1 MRRGPSVAWAALRA
15 AGFAGLLLALLES
28 QPAFVQAHSITGR
41 FPSPLPLGAYLA
53 GAAVAVALSFS
64 LVLTREPIS
73 LRARE
78 DRTFVV
84 PAPLRVLLRV
94 IGLLGWA
101 AVLLETVLVAQ
112 PGDADVGSL
121 FLWVYGWVGLAVLSA
136 LVGPVWTW
144 LDPFDSLARGA
155 AALAHH
161 LGFDGP
167 RPATYPARL
176 GRWPAVAGY
185 AYFVW
190 LELAVTNGG
199 GGRYLGLSLAGYTV
213 VTLAGMLVYGRDTWR
228 RQAETF
234 SVWFELLGRLAPLAL
249 EEPSSMCRVRVRGY
263 ARGLI
268 GVVWTVPEVAFAALA
283 VAGVIFDGLSQTN
296 IWFDAFGSAS
306 VASTTIQLAIF
317 AAAIVT
323 VALLASR
330 VAGRAAIGAGLVP
343 IAVGYILAHYLTF
356 LLIDGQRLI
365 LVFDDPLSLG
375 NHFLGLAGWE
385 PSGAWLPPPLVWGAM
400 LASVVGGHLVGAV
413 AGHAAAAVEVR
424 PDAPAGTPWTAAALG
439 ALRRREVPLA
449 CLMVGLTVLT
459 LWSLGQVVL
468 RPA

>member
-1 MRRGPSVAWAALRA
+1 ML
-15 AGFAGLLLALLES
+15 
-28 QPAFVQAHSITGR
+28 AHSITGR

-53 GAAVAVALSFS
+53 GAAVAVALSFG

-73 LRARE
+73 LPTRE
-78 DRTFVV
+78 HRTFVV
-84 PAPLRVLLRV
+84 PAAVRVLLRV
-94 IGLLGWA
+94 IGLVGWA

-155 AALAHH
+155 AALAHR

-249 EEPSSMCRVRVRGY
+249 EEPPSMCRVRVRGY

-268 GVVWTVPEVAFAALA
+268 GAVWTVPEVAFVALA

-296 IWFDAFGSAS
+296 VWFDAFGSAS

-317 AAAIVT
+317 ATAIVT

-356 LLIDGQRLI
+356 LLIDGQRII

-400 LASVVGGHLVGAV
+400 LASVVGGHMVGAI
-413 AGHAAAAVEVR
+413 AGHASAAVEVR
-424 PDAPAGTPWTAAALG
+424 PEAPAGTPWTAAGLS

>member
-1 MRRGPSVAWAALRA
+1 MRRARTVAWGPLRL
-15 AGFAGLLLALLES
+15 AGFAGALLALLES
-28 QPAFVQAHSITGR
+28 QPSPVLAHSISGR

-53 GAAVAVALSFS
+53 GAAVAVALSFG

-73 LRARE
+73 LRTGGH
-78 DRTFVV
+78 RTLHV
-84 PAPLRVLLRV
+84 PGVLRAFLRV
-94 IGLLGWA
+94 IGLIGWA
-101 AVLLETVLVAQ
+101 AVLLETVLVAE

-121 FLWVYGWVGLAVLSA
+121 FLWVYGWVGVAVLSA

-155 AALAHH
+155 AWLMHRF
-161 LGFDGP
+161 GIDGP

-176 GRWPAVAGY
+176 GRWPALAGF

-199 GGRYLGLSLAGYTV
+199 GGRYLGLSLAGYTL
-213 VTLAGMLVYGRDTWR
+213 VTLAGMFVYGREVWR
-228 RQAETF
+228 SQAETF

-249 EEPSSMCRVRVRGY
+249 DGPPSACRIRIRGY

-268 GVVWTVPEVAFAALA
+268 GAVWTTPEVAFVALA

-296 IWFDAFGSAS
+296 VWFQTFGAAS
-306 VASTTIQLAIF
+306 VASTTIQLAVF
-317 AAAIVT
+317 ATAIVT

-330 VAGRAAIGAGLVP
+330 VSGRAAIGAGLVP

-356 LLIDGQRLI
+356 LLIDGQRIL

-400 LASVVGGHLVGAV
+400 LASVVGGHMVGAV

-424 PDAPAGTPWTAAALG
+424 PDAAPGTAWTAAGLR

>member
-1 MRRGPSVAWAALRA
+1 
-15 AGFAGLLLALLES
+15 
-28 QPAFVQAHSITGR
+28 
-41 FPSPLPLGAYLA
+41 
-53 GAAVAVALSFS
+53 
-64 LVLTREPIS
+64 
-73 LRARE
+73 
-78 DRTFVV
+78 
-84 PAPLRVLLRV
+84 
-94 IGLLGWA
+94 
-101 AVLLETVLVAQ
+101 
-112 PGDADVGSL
+112 VGSL

-155 AALAHH
+155 AALAHR

>member
-1 MRRGPSVAWAALRA
+1 MRHGPGVARRALRVT
-15 AGFAGLLLALLES
+15 GFAGALALLLAS
-28 QPAFVQAHSITGR
+28 QPSLVLAHSIAGR

-73 LRARE
+73 LRNRE

-84 PAPLRVLLRV
+84 PAAVRVPLRV
-94 IGLLGWA
+94 IGLVGWA

-144 LDPFDSLARGA
+144 FDPFDSLARGA
-155 AALAHH
+155 AALAHR

-167 RPATYPARL
+167 RPATYPAGL

-249 EEPSSMCRVRVRGY
+249 EEPPSMCRIRVRGY

-268 GVVWTVPEVAFAALA
+268 GAVWTVPEVAFVALA

-296 IWFDAFGSAS
+296 IWFDAFGAGS
-306 VASTTIQLAIF
+306 VSSTTIQLAIF
-317 AAAIVT
+317 ATAIVI

-330 VAGRAAIGAGLVP
+330 IAGRAAIGAGLVP

-356 LLIDGQRLI
+356 LLIDGQRII

-375 NHFLGLAGWE
+375 YHFLGLAGWE

-400 LASVVGGHLVGAV
+400 LASVVGGHMVGAI
-413 AGHAAAAVEVR
+413 AGHASAAVEVR
-424 PDAPAGTPWTAAALG
+424 PEAPAGTPWTAAGLG

>member
-1 MRRGPSVAWAALRA
+1 MRGRAVAWAPAR
-15 AGFAGLLLALLES
+15 LLGGTAVLLVLAES
-28 QPAFVQAHSITGR
+28 QASPALAHSIVGR

-64 LVLTREPIS
+64 LVLTREPITLRTGPVRIS
-73 LRARE
+73 RVPSLLRA
-78 DRTFVV
+78 F
-84 PAPLRVLLRV
+84 LRV
-94 IGLLGWA
+94 IGLVGWG

-121 FLWVYGWVGLAVLSA
+121 FLWVYGWVGVAVLSA

-144 LDPFDSLARGA
+144 LDPFDSLARA
-155 AALAHH
+155 ATWLVHRA
-161 LGFDGP
+161 GFDGP
-167 RPATYPARL
+167 RPASYPARL
-176 GRWPAVAGY
+176 GRWPALAGY

-199 GGRYLGLSLAGYTV
+199 GGRYLGLSLAGYTL
-213 VTLAGMLVYGRDTWR
+213 VTLAGMLVYGRSTWR
-228 RQAETF
+228 GQAETF

-249 EEPSSMCRVRVRGY
+249 EGPPEDARVRIRGY

-268 GVVWTVPEVAFAALA
+268 RAVWTVPEVAFVALA
-283 VAGVIFDGLSQTN
+283 VAGVIFDGLSQTTV
-296 IWFDAFGSAS
+296 WFQAFGAAS
-306 VASTTIQLAIF
+306 VATTTIWLVVF
-317 AAAIVT
+317 TTAIVLA
-323 VALLASR
+323 ALLASR
-330 VAGRAAIGAGLVP
+330 IAGRAAIGAGLVP

-356 LLIDGQRLI
+356 LLIDGQRII

-400 LASVVGGHLVGAV
+400 LAAVVGGHMVGAV
-413 AGHAAAAVEVR
+413 AGHASAAVEVR
-424 PDAPAGTPWTAAALG
+424 PDVPASTPWTTVALG
-439 ALRRREVPLA
+439 ALRRRELPLA
-449 CLMVGLTVLT
+449 ALMVGLTVLT

-468 RPA
+468 QPV

>member
-1 MRRGPSVAWAALRA
+1 MSGGLAVVRSAARLSL
-15 AGFAGLLLALLES
+15 GAGLLLVLLES
-28 QPAFVQAHSITGR
+28 QPSPVLAHSIAGR

-53 GAAVAVALSFS
+53 GAAIAVALSFS
-64 LVLTREPIS
+64 LVLSREPIS
-73 LRARE
+73 LRAGGQ
-78 DRTFVV
+78 RTFVM
-84 PAPLRVLLRV
+84 PPFLRVLLRV
-94 IGLLGWA
+94 TGLVGWA

-136 LVGPVWTW
+136 LVGPIWTW

-155 AALAHH
+155 AALTHR
-161 LGFDGP
+161 LGFEGP

-176 GRWPAVAGY
+176 GRWPAVVGY
-185 AYFVW
+185 GYFIW

-213 VTLAGMLVYGRDTWR
+213 ITLAGMLVYGREAWR
-228 RQAETF
+228 RNAETF
-234 SVWFELLGRLAPLAL
+234 SVWFELLGRLAPLVL
-249 EEPSSMCRVRVRGY
+249 DDPPSLCRLRLRGY
-263 ARGLI
+263 ATGLI
-268 GVVWTVPEVAFAALA
+268 RAAWTSPEVAFVALA

-296 IWFDAFGSAS
+296 IWFDAFGAAS
-306 VASTTIQLAIF
+306 VASTTVQLAIF

-356 LLIDGQRLI
+356 LLIDGQRII
-365 LVFDDPLSLG
+365 LVLDDPLSLG
-375 NHFLGLAGWE
+375 YHFLGLAGWE

-400 LASVVGGHLVGAV
+400 LASVVGGHMVGAI
-413 AGHAAAAVEVR
+413 AGHASAAVEVR
-424 PDAPAGTPWTAAALG
+424 PDAPAGTPWTAIGLA

>member
-1 MRRGPSVAWAALRA
+1 MHRGPAWISRA
-15 AGFAGLLLALLES
+15 ARLGGGAGALLVLLES
-28 QPAFVQAHSITGR
+28 QPTPVLAHSIAGR

-64 LVLTREPIS
+64 LVLSREPIS
-73 LRARE
+73 LRGSGQ
-78 DRTFVV
+78 RTFVM
-84 PAPLRVLLRV
+84 PAVLRGLLRV
-94 IGLLGWA
+94 IGLVGWA
-101 AVLLETVLVAQ
+101 SVLLETVLVAQ

-121 FLWVYGWVGLAVLSA
+121 FLWVYGWVGLAVVSA
-136 LVGPVWTW
+136 LAGPIWTW
-144 LDPFDSLARGA
+144 LDPFNSLARGA
-155 AALAHH
+155 TALVHR
-161 LGFDGP
+161 LGLHGP

-213 VTLAGMLVYGRDTWR
+213 VTLAGMLVYGREAWR
-228 RQAETF
+228 DHAETF

-249 EEPSSMCRVRVRGY
+249 DDPPSLCRLRWRGY
-263 ARGLI
+263 ANGL
-268 GVVWTVPEVAFAALA
+268 VRAAWTAAEVAFVALA

-296 IWFDAFGSAS
+296 VWFDAFGSAT
-306 VASTTIQLAIF
+306 VASTTIQLALF
-317 AAAIVT
+317 AGAIVT

-375 NHFLGLAGWE
+375 NHYLGLAGWE

-400 LASVVGGHLVGAV
+400 LASVVGGHMVGAI
-413 AGHAAAAVEVR
+413 AGHASAAVETR
-424 PDAPAGTPWTAAALG
+424 PEAPAGTPWTAAALG